1 MLFLILNLLLYLF
14 KKITIEVK
22 LTLDKKRAAEIIF
35 ENIFKFLS
43 IFIEKEEKE
52 MKIFLFLN
60 SIANIIKRILIKSNY
75 IIKKGLIVSKGINNN
90 NILFKI

>member
-22 LTLDKKRAAEIIF
+22 LTLAKKRVAEILF